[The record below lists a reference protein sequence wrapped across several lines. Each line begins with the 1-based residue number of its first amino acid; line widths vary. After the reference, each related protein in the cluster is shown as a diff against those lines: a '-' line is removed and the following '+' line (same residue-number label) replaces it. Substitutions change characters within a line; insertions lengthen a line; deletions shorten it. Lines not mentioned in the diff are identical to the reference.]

1 MKKEKASR
9 IKSIIKAVFNLL
21 SYLILA
27 GLTIFIVYMLVFM
40 LKGMNGDE
48 PPTVLDHQIYIVQSN
63 SMSPTF
69 KTGSLLIIKKVDVT
83 AIRENDIITF
93 RRNRDNV
100 ATTHRVMRILNDEG
114 LQFVTRGDANNVD
127 DPLPVSAE
135 DVSGIV
141 VASLPYIGYFIGFIR
156 TKQGLLVCI
165 IIPALILMIFQVLKL
180 LKEEKKKERKPSI
193 EELQA
198 RAQALLS
205 RETDKRED
213 HQ

>member
-100 ATTHRVMRILNDEG
+100 ATTHRVMSILNDEG

-180 LKEEKKKERKPSI
+180 LKEEKKKERKPGI

>member
-100 ATTHRVMRILNDEG
+100 ATTHRVMSILNDEG

-156 TKQGLLVCI
+156 TKQGLLICI

-180 LKEEKKKERKPSI
+180 LKEEKKKERKPGI

-205 RETDKRED
+205 KETDKRGD

>member
-198 RAQALLS
+198 RAHALLS
-205 RETDKRED
+205 KETDKRED
-213 HQ
+213 NQ

>member
-180 LKEEKKKERKPSI
+180 LKEEKKKERKPGI

-198 RAQALLS
+198 RAHALLS
-205 RETDKRED
+205 KETDKRED
-213 HQ
+213 NQ

>member
-156 TKQGLLVCI
+156 TKQGLLICI

-180 LKEEKKKERKPSI
+180 LKEEKKKERKPGI

-205 RETDKRED
+205 KETDKRGD

>member
-69 KTGSLLIIKKVDVT
+69 KTGSLLIIKKVDAA
-83 AIRENDIITF
+83 AIRENDISTF

>member
-100 ATTHRVMRILNDEG
+100 ATTHRVMSILNDEG

-180 LKEEKKKERKPSI
+180 LKEEKKKERKPGI

-205 RETDKRED
+205 KETDKRGD

>member
-69 KTGSLLIIKKVDVT
+69 KTGSLLIIKKVDAT

>member
-1 MKKEKASR
+1 MKKEKTSR
-9 IKSIIKAVFNLL
+9 VKSIIKAVFNLL

-27 GLTIFIVYMLVFM
+27 GLIIFIVYMLVFM

-69 KTGSLLIIKKVDVT
+69 KTGSLLIIKKVDAA

-100 ATTHRVMRILNDEG
+100 ATTHRVMSILNDEG

-156 TKQGLLVCI
+156 TKQGLLICI

-180 LKEEKKKERKPSI
+180 LKEEKKKERKPGI

>member
-1 MKKEKASR
+1 MKKEKTSR
-9 IKSIIKAVFNLL
+9 VKSIIKAVFNLL

-27 GLTIFIVYMLVFM
+27 GLIIFIVYMLVFM

-156 TKQGLLVCI
+156 TKQGLLICI

>member
-156 TKQGLLVCI
+156 TKQGLLICI